1 MRQVKTVGIAGTGVI
16 GSAWAARAMF
26 HGMDVLA
33 FDPAPGAE
41 EAMRE
46 HIGKAWAPM
55 AKLHGGEPANAG
67 KLAMVATPEEL
78 GAQVDFVQENAPE
91 KVALKQD
98 LLAAV
103 DAAADED
110 VIIASST
117 SGIMPSD
124 LQAKCQKRPER
135 VIVGHPFNPVY
146 LLPLVEVVPGAKQDQ
161 QVIEDATTF
170 YTAISMYPLRV
181 RKEVPGHI
189 SDRLQEAYWREAL
202 HMVNDGV
209 ATPKELD
216 DAICYGPGLRLAI
229 MGTCLTFHLAG
240 GDGGIRHMLDHF
252 GPALK
257 WPWTKLEAPELTQ
270 ELIDRMSDG
279 CEAQQGDR
287 SIRELENLRDNC
299 LVEIMQVLAKYE
311 WAAGQ
316 VLNAPKSSMG
326 EQS

>member
-1 MRQVKTVGIAGTGVI
+1 MRQIRKVGIAGTGVI
-16 GSAWAARAMF
+16 GSAWAARSMF
-26 HGMDVLA
+26 HGLDVLA
-33 FDPAPGAE
+33 LDPAPGAE

-55 AKLHGGEPANAG
+55 TKLHGSEPERAGE
-67 KLAMVATPEEL
+67 LAMVETPEEL
-78 GAQVDFVQENAPE
+78 AKRSDFIQENAPE
-91 KVALKQD
+91 NVELKQN
-98 LLAAV
+98 LLASL
-103 DAAADED
+103 DTAADDD
-110 VIIASST
+110 VIISSST

-124 LQAKCQKRPER
+124 LQAKCERRPER

-146 LLPLVEVVPGAKQDQ
+146 LLPLVEVVPGAKQNE
-161 QVIEDATTF
+161 QVIADATAF
-170 YTAISMYPLRV
+170 YEQISMYPLRV

-202 HMVNDGV
+202 HMVNEGV

-216 DAICYGPGLRLAI
+216 DAISYGPGLRLAI

-270 ELIDRMSDG
+270 GLIDDMSDG

-311 WAAGQ
+311 WGAGQ
-316 VLNAPKSSMG
+316 VLNASKR
-326 EQS
+326 

>member
-1 MRQVKTVGIAGTGVI
+1 MRTVNTVGIAGTGVI

-46 HIGKAWAPM
+46 HIAKAWDPM
-55 AKLHGGEPANAG
+55 VKLHGGAPEKAG
-67 KLAMVATPEEL
+67 ELAMIDTPEEL
-78 GAQVDFVQENAPE
+78 GERVDFVQENAPE
-91 KVALKQD
+91 NVDLKQK
-98 LLAAV
+98 LLASL
-103 DAAADED
+103 DGSAADD

-124 LQAKCQKRPER
+124 LQAKCTKRPER

-146 LLPLVEVVPGAKQDQ
+146 LLPLVEVVPGAKQDE
-161 QVIEDATTF
+161 QVLEDAAAF
-170 YTAISMYPLRV
+170 YKQISMHPLRV

-209 ATPKELD
+209 ATPQELD
-216 DAICYGPGLRLAI
+216 DAITYGPGLRLAI

-279 CEAQQGDR
+279 CEEQQGER

-299 LVEIMQVLAKYE
+299 LVEIMQVLAKYD

-316 VLNAPKSSMG
+316 VLNASKG
-326 EQS
+326 